1 MNACNNVTTG
11 HIRNVQRDV
20 TVVNIGLVWEP
31 DAMSSVNA
39 DPQRRKPYHHGA
51 LHSALIEA
59 SIALAREG
67 GPDRVVLREA
77 ARVAG
82 VSHSAAYR
90 HFADREALLVEVS
103 RHARSELAAE
113 MRRRVNRAKDSL
125 EQLQAV
131 GTAYVDFALTQ
142 PGLFRTAFISHPAAT
157 PAEDHD
163 RPAGPQTRSP
173 ADSTEP
179 FEILGQV
186 LDRAQDAGLLDPHR
200 RPGAEIAA
208 WSAVHGLAS
217 LLLEGPLPTTDADIE
232 FSLRQVLDLIARG
245 LLNGP

>member
-1 MNACNNVTTG
+1 
-11 HIRNVQRDV
+11 
-20 TVVNIGLVWEP
+20 
-31 DAMSSVNA
+31 MSSVNA
-39 DPQRRKPYHHGA
+39 DPPRRKPYHHGA

-103 RHARSELAAE
+103 QRARSELAAE
-113 MRRRVNRAKDSL
+113 MRRRVNRAKDPL
-125 EQLQAV
+125 ERLQAV
-131 GTAYVDFALTQ
+131 GTAYVDFALTE

-157 PAEDHD
+157 NPDARD
-163 RPAGPQTRSP
+163 RLAVPETRSP
-173 ADSTEP
+173 ADSAEP
-179 FEILGQV
+179 YEILGQV
-186 LDRAQDAGLLDPHR
+186 LDEAQAAGLLDAGR

-208 WSAVHGLAS
+208 WSAVHGLAN
-217 LLLEGPLPTTDADIE
+217 LLLDGPLPTTPAD
-232 FSLRQVLDLIARG
+232 V
-245 LLNGP
+245 

>member
-1 MNACNNVTTG
+1 
-11 HIRNVQRDV
+11 
-20 TVVNIGLVWEP
+20 
-31 DAMSSVNA
+31 MSPVNA
-39 DPQRRKPYHHGA
+39 DQQRRKPYHHGA

>member
-1 MNACNNVTTG
+1 
-11 HIRNVQRDV
+11 
-20 TVVNIGLVWEP
+20 
-31 DAMSSVNA
+31 MSSVNA
-39 DPQRRKPYHHGA
+39 DPPRRKPYHHGA

-103 RHARSELAAE
+103 QRARSELAAE
-113 MRRRVNRAKDSL
+113 MRRRVNRAKDPL
-125 EQLQAV
+125 ERLQAV
-131 GTAYVDFALTQ
+131 GTAYVDFALTE

-157 PAEDHD
+157 NPDARD
-163 RPAGPQTRSP
+163 RLAVPEPRPP
-173 ADSTEP
+173 ADSAEP
-179 FEILGQV
+179 YEILGQV
-186 LDRAQDAGLLDPHR
+186 LDEAQAAGLLDAGR

-208 WSAVHGLAS
+208 WSAVHGLAN
-217 LLLEGPLPTTDADIE
+217 LLLDGPLPTTPADVK
-232 FSLRQVLDLIARG
+232 FSLTQVLDLIARG
-245 LLNGP
+245 LLNPA